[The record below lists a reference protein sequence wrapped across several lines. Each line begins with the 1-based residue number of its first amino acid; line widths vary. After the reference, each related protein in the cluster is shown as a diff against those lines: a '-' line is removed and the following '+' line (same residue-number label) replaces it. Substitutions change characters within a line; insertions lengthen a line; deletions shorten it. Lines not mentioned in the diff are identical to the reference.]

1 MKRFVT
7 GLMAVVFLIVFAGM
21 SSAGMMDALKGKAEE
36 AQAQAGETMESKEA
50 EGAQSI
56 EAQGAAKEEGGNMGG
71 SMMDQVKEGAKEKTN
86 EMIDNVGK

>member
-1 MKRFVT
+1 
-7 GLMAVVFLIVFAGM
+7 
-21 SSAGMMDALKGKAEE
+21 
-36 AQAQAGETMESKEA
+36 MESKEA

-56 EAQGAAKEEGGNMGG
+56 EAQGAAKEEGGSMGG